1 MAMGFE
7 RDLESV
13 FVGGECGDEMFES
26 DDFFGFFVEEVHGG
40 VEVTISIGLINMLS
54 NGLEREEQA
63 PYHCL

>member
-40 VEVTISIGLINMLS
+40 VEMTTSIGLINMLS
-54 NGLEREEQA
+54 NGF
-63 PYHCL
+63 